1 MDLKGTIY
9 WTIYAEVFQFFK
21 KALPVQCDQAYWDS
35 ILKEG
40 NAITQQYINTPVYEF
55 AMAQVSAIISELERL
70 STAEKEKRK

>member
-40 NAITQQYINTPVYEF
+40 NAITQQHYTYFYRVMVE
-55 AMAQVSAIISELERL
+55 V
-70 STAEKEKRK
+70 RK